1 MRNDL
6 RKLALEQ
13 SLTNVLL
20 TFTSKLENRCF
31 MFVLCAKSGGVVGSD
46 DDAVRALRY
55 IINCTWP
62 YGDFQG

>member
-13 SLTNVLL
+13 PFTHVLL

-31 MFVLCAKSGGVVGSD
+31 MFVSCAKSGGVVGSD
-46 DDAVRALRY
+46 DDAVRAKIHHQSYLALWR
-55 IINCTWP
+55 P
-62 YGDFQG
+62 SS